1 MPRTTAILYP
11 LIPHPPRPYVFPLQ
25 AISQPFS
32 FPTPNSVRA
41 RFKGENSAA
50 ASSTS
55 SGAKGHPFQDW
66 KGSSTQDHAINR
78 VSRDDITDPETAA
91 AQQGR
96 EERAENE
103 GIADATKSGA
113 TTERDLLQN
122 KKKAKKEHPHAP
134 EPIIG
139 MNDEKGE
146 VSHLVL
152 FFLSLEI
159 EFYLVTKI
167 VGQ

>member
-11 LIPHPPRPYVFPLQ
+11 LIPHLPRPYVFPLQ

-32 FPTPNSVRA
+32 FPTPNSIRA
-41 RFKGENSAA
+41 RFKGGDSAA
-50 ASSTS
+50 AGGTS
-55 SGAKGHPFQDW
+55 SGVKGHPFQDW
-66 KGSSTQDHAINR
+66 KGSSTQDHAVNR
-78 VSRDDITDPETAA
+78 ASRNDTTDPETAA

-113 TTERDLLQN
+113 TTERDLRQN
-122 KKKAKKEHPHAP
+122 NKTAKKEHPHAP

-139 MNDEKGE
+139 MNDEKGG
-146 VSHLVL
+146 VSHLDL

-159 EFYLVTKI
+159 
-167 VGQ
+167 